1 MTDPMKQAWSDVEQ
15 RLSTLGRAI
24 KEHYRAAGDDE
35 PDVGATVGGDDEA
48 GAALKGAFDRLV
60 AAVREVGERAADVAR
75 DDDVKAQARQA
86 AASLNDALSAT
97 VNMIGEQVGGLFKR
111 SDKKGSEPAGSNA
124 PPADTSIEAPPPDDA
139 PTTDVRDP

>member
-15 RLSTLGRAI
+15 RLSTLGQAI

-35 PDVGATVGGDDEA
+35 PDVGAKVGGDRDVV
-48 GAALKGAFDRLV
+48 AALNGAFDRLV

-97 VNMIGEQVGGLFKR
+97 VTMIGEQVGGLFKR
-111 SDKKGSEPAGSNA
+111 PERKGSEPTGSSA
-124 PPADTSIEAPPPDDA
+124 PPAAPSIEAPPADDA
-139 PTTDVRDP
+139 TTTDVRDT

>member
-1 MTDPMKQAWSDVEQ
+1 
-15 RLSTLGRAI
+15 LSSLGQMI
-24 KEHYRAAGDDE
+24 KEHYRAADDGE
-35 PDVGATVGGDDEA
+35 PDVGATVGGDREA

-111 SDKKGSEPAGSNA
+111 PDKKGSGPAGSTA
-124 PPADTSIEAPPPDDA
+124 PPAQTSIETPPPDDA
-139 PTTDVRDP
+139 STTDVRHP

>member
-15 RLSTLGRAI
+15 RLSTLGQAI

-35 PDVGATVGGDDEA
+35 PDVGATAGGDREA

-97 VNMIGEQVGGLFKR
+97 VTMIGEQVGGLFKR
-111 SDKKGSEPAGSNA
+111 PGNKGAEPAASTSPPA
-124 PPADTSIEAPPPDDA
+124 APSIETPPADDA
-139 PTTDVRDP
+139 TTTDVRDT

>member
-15 RLSTLGRAI
+15 RLSTLGQAI

-35 PDVGATVGGDDEA
+35 PDVGTTVGSDREA

-111 SDKKGSEPAGSNA
+111 SDKKGSEPAGPTA
-124 PPADTSIEAPPPDDA
+124 PPAGASIEAPPPEDTT
-139 PTTDVRDP
+139 TTDVRDT

>member
-15 RLSTLGRAI
+15 RLTTLGQEI
-24 KEHYRAAGDDE
+24 KQHYRAAGDDE
-35 PDVGATVGGDDEA
+35 PDVDATVGSDREA

-111 SDKKGSEPAGSNA
+111 PDKKGSEPAGSPA
-124 PPADTSIEAPPPDDA
+124 PPADPSITAPPPDDA
-139 PTTDVRDP
+139 PTTGARDT

>member
-15 RLSTLGRAI
+15 RLSALGKTMKQR
-24 KEHYRAAGDDE
+24 YRAAEDGAPDASAVGDDH
-35 PDVGATVGGDDEA
+35 EA
-48 GAALKGAFDRLV
+48 GAALQSAFDRLV

-97 VNMIGEQVGGLFKR
+97 VNMIGEQVGGLFRRPGKT
-111 SDKKGSEPAGSNA
+111 G
-124 PPADTSIEAPPPDDA
+124 PDD
-139 PTTDVRDP
+139 TTTA

>member
-15 RLSTLGRAI
+15 RVSTLGQMMKDR
-24 KEHYRAAGDDE
+24 YRGAADGEPDAGVTVGDDH
-35 PDVGATVGGDDEA
+35 EA

-60 AAVREVGERAADVAR
+60 AAVREVGDRAADVAR

-97 VNMIGEQVGGLFKR
+97 VNMIGEHVGGLFRRPDRKL
-111 SDKKGSEPAGSNA
+111 SEPAGS
-124 PPADTSIEAPPPDDA
+124 TPPPDATTTEAAPSDDA
-139 PTTDVRDP
+139 TTPP